1 MKLKNMALSG
11 MIARKIMV
19 VPCIVNSWLYV
30 SGDRN
35 VLFGD
40 PELDPEQQRL
50 DAADQ
55 EEEEGGGAVEDP
67 DALVVD
73 RRDPAPETG
82 RLARGPRRRAPVAG
96 RVRWLP

>member
-40 PELDPEQQRL
+40 PSWMRSRSASMPPIRKKRNAVDP
-50 DAADQ
+50 
-55 EEEEGGGAVEDP
+55 
-67 DALVVD
+67 
-73 RRDPAPETG
+73 
-82 RLARGPRRRAPVAG
+82 
-96 RVRWLP
+96 